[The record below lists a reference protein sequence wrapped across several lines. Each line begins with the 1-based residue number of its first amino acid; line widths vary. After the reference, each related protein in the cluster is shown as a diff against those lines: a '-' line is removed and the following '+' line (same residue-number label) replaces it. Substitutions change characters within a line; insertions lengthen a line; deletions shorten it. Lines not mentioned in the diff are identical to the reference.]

1 MRTTLSTFITA
12 LFLTTAFTALADDAV
27 KTSQPPYK
35 PGRQLDDGNS
45 GAPAAA
51 ERSADE
57 DQSVKSARPPYKP
70 GRQADE
76 QDDKSEADTAS
87 KK

>member
-1 MRTTLSTFITA
+1 MRTIISTFVTA
-12 LFLTTAFTALADDAV
+12 LFLSAAFATLADDAV

-35 PGRQLDDGNS
+35 PGRQLDDDNS

-51 ERSADE
+51 ERRADE
-57 DQSVKSARPPYKP
+57 DQAVKSARPPYKP

-76 QDDKSEADTAS
+76 QSDADADSAS

>member
-1 MRTTLSTFITA
+1 MRTLISTLITA
-12 LFLTTAFTALADDAV
+12 LFLTTAFATLADDAV

-51 ERSADE
+51 EQRAADE
-57 DQSVKSARPPYKP
+57 DQSVKSARPPYKS
-70 GRQADE
+70 GRQAEE
-76 QDDKSEADTAS
+76 QSDADADTAS